1 MPANASHTSGPP
13 KNRAQA
19 QERADRIRAFQE
31 ELDQLERE
39 QVLVI
44 PENQRRQLVRH
55 HQKILADLAKL
66 FDVDTSATQKQMSL
80 GMRIAS
86 FLGAVA
92 LAASAFFFF
101 YRFWGLISTPVQ
113 VLILVCAPILAI
125 LGVEIIGKREKYPY
139 FTSLIGLVAFACF
152 VLNLSVL
159 GSIFNITPS
168 QNAFLAWAVLAMIL
182 AYGYGLRLLLVAGIL
197 CLLFFLSA
205 SVGEWSGI
213 YWLSFGL
220 RPENFL
226 PAGILLFFLPKFIAH
241 SKYPDFPG
249 YYRVFGMLTV
259 LIAILILSHWG
270 EGSYLML
277 PAEDVKV
284 LYQLLGFTVS
294 GLTIWTG
301 IRWHWQGV
309 TNLGSTFFVIQLYTK
324 FYDWWWDWM
333 PKYLF
338 FLVIGLVAILL
349 LNIFKRL
356 RLHLVQASA

>member
-1 MPANASHTSGPP
+1 MNDANKTASPL
-13 KNRAQA
+13 NRAQA
-19 QERADRIRAFQE
+19 QQRVDRIRAFQE
-31 ELDQLERE
+31 ELEQLEHDQIVVLPAE
-39 QVLVI
+39 Q
-44 PENQRRQLVRH
+44 RQQLILH
-55 HQKILADLAKL
+55 HQRILAEFAKL

-86 FLGAVA
+86 FLGALA

-101 YRFWGLISTPVQ
+101 YRIWGLISTPVQ
-113 VLILVCAPILAI
+113 VLILICAPILAV
-125 LGVEIIGKREKYPY
+125 LGVEIIARREKYPY

-168 QNAFLAWAVLAMIL
+168 QNAFLAWAALAMIL

-205 SVGEWSGI
+205 SVGEWSGM

-226 PAGILLFFLPKFIAH
+226 PAGILLFFLPTFVDH
-241 SKYPDFPG
+241 TKYPDFPG

-277 PAEDVKV
+277 PPKDVKV
-284 LYQLLGFTVS
+284 LYQLLGFTMA
-294 GLTIWTG
+294 GLTIWAG
-301 IRWHWQGV
+301 IHWHWQGV

-338 FLVIGLVAILL
+338 FLVLGLVAILL

-356 RLHLVQASA
+356 RFHLMQAAA